1 MAIETLKCN
10 HRTQK

>member
-1 MAIETLKCN
+1 MRGRFIN